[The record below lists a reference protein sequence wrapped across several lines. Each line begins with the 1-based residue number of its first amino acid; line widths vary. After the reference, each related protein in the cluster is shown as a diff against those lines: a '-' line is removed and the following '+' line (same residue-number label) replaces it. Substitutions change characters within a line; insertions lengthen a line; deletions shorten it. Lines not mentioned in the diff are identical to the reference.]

1 MMQYLRSLQWI
12 DYYFYVFVE
21 PRRLTHL
28 LEIASVRHFMMGFF
42 SIVLVSVI
50 DIITGALLVPQTGF
64 FYYAVT
70 YGWILRV
77 LIILTSILVYAGL
90 LDMVFQY
97 YGYQGSVRKLVPILS
112 ISLFPQVLLLPS
124 VYIFKTF
131 NFAPLF
137 FNALFSVILTIW
149 SLMIAVQCIAELHK
163 MDFFRALVLTLLPV
177 VMLGIIFFF
186 VFLLI
191 VFLLM
196 GYVA

>member
-1 MMQYLRSLQWI
+1 MQYLRSLQWV
-12 DYYFYVFVE
+12 DYFFYVFVE
-21 PRRLTHL
+21 PGRLTHL
-28 LEIASVRHFMMGFF
+28 LEVESWRHFMIGLF
-42 SIVLVSVI
+42 SIILVTVI

-70 YGWILRV
+70 YGWILQV
-77 LIILTSILVYAGL
+77 VITLTGILVYAGL

-97 YGYQGSVRKLVPILS
+97 YGFPGVVKKLVSILS

-137 FNALFSVILTIW
+137 FNALFSVVLTIW
-149 SLMIAVQCIAELHK
+149 SLMIAVQCIAELQK
-163 MDFFRALVLTLLPV
+163 MDFFRALVLTLLPLV
-177 VMLGIIFFF
+177 ILGVIAFF